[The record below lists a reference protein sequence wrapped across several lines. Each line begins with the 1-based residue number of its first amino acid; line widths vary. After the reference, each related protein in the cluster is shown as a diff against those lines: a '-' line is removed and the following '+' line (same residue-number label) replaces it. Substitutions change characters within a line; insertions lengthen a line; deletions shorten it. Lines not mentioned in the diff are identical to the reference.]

1 MTKRLRALTRM
12 LLAGCLAT
20 TAFGSAHAQDL
31 TKVKIVHGNP
41 IMIPAVFELFVPLAM
56 GWWRDEGFDVEVQFS
71 QGSSAAVQAMIG
83 GSGDIGVMNS
93 TPWIAAD
100 SKGLADIRMVA
111 AMKTTS
117 WRILSMAKSN
127 IDKPEDLKGK
137 TIGLAV
143 AGSGGA
149 MYLNSIL
156 AKHGIDAQRE
166 VKQVVIGLGPQAYEA
181 LKSGTVDASLTF
193 MAEIANFK
201 VLGND
206 ASYFVDEAWLDFPDY
221 SMVATGKILSENP
234 KLVEALAR
242 GVAKAQVFAEANP
255 ECVAKIYRKNH
266 GAGRP
271 TTLEQ
276 DTEIARLNS
285 EENLIAFRKA
295 GGELRA
301 NVSADG
307 LDKLQNFLLENK
319 QIPQVLDV
327 SKLMPNDLE
336 FFKRINDFDKAAI
349 VAQAKECPG
358 Y

>member
-1 MTKRLRALTRM
+1 MNTILKSI
-12 LLAGCLAT
+12 T
-20 TAFGSAHAQDL
+20 TALLGACMLSAGTGVLAAEEPK
-31 TKVKIVHGNP
+31 KVRIVHGNP
-41 IMIPAVFELFVPLAM
+41 VMIPAVFELFIPLAM
-56 GWWRDEGFDVEVQFS
+56 GWWRDEGYDVDVQFS

-93 TPWIAAD
+93 TPWISAD
-100 SKGLADIRMVA
+100 TKGLADIRMVA

-117 WRILSMAKSN
+117 WRILTMTSSN
-127 IDKPEDLKGK
+127 ITKPEDLKGK

-149 MYLNSIL
+149 MYLNSL
-156 AKHGIDAQRE
+156 LTKHRIDPQRD
-166 VKQVVIGLGPQAYEA
+166 VRQAVIGLGPQAYEA

-206 ASYFVDEAWLDFPDY
+206 ASYFQDDAWLDFPDY
-221 SMVATGKILSENP
+221 SMVATGTALSQDP
-234 KLVEALAR
+234 KMVEALAR
-242 GVAKAQVFAEANP
+242 GVAKAQVFAQANP
-255 ECVAKIYRKNH
+255 ECVAKIYRKNY
-266 GAGRP
+266 GAGR
-271 TTLEQ
+271 TTTMEQ

-301 NVSADG
+301 NVSAEG
-307 LDKLQNFLLENK
+307 LDKLQNFLLDNK
-319 QIPQVLDV
+319 QIPQTVDV
-327 SKLMPNDLE
+327 SKMMPEDPD
-336 FFKRINDFDKAAI
+336 FFKKINDFDTDAI